1 MTADAWVISI
11 ASAMATACI
20 MSTDFVIS
28 SAGRKL
34 MPGGLRS
41 LAALEMPGRTMP
53 GRTMPGQHHAR
64 PARFWRQVS
73 CCEVACSHDG

>member
-34 MPGGLRS
+34 MSGGLRS

-53 GRTMPGQHHAR
+53 GRTMPGQHDFGAKFPAAR
-64 PARFWRQVS
+64 WLAAMTVNQ
-73 CCEVACSHDG
+73 